1 MNNLKPLQHLKP
13 FTRFCC
19 TIGELPSSYL
29 VSLTYEEQ
37 LLWLCHFIKDTIL
50 PAINNN
56 AEAVEE
62 LQKLYI
68 ELKNYVDH
76 YFDNLDVQQEINNK
90 LDEMAEDGTLASI
103 INEQVFEQINNDI
116 TNIKKNM
123 FYVNVVGHG
132 IKNDGTDVTTDL
144 QNLLNEYASTG
155 ATFYF
160 KNGTYYFKNISI
172 PSNCKILGDTN
183 TKFIIPTNEEIA
195 CIFKLDNKENIEFEN
210 CYFQNG
216 ANVNGQGHFGSGIF
230 IEDELKSCASFLDCN
245 NISFYNCKFDT
256 FFDGLKF
263 KDTDN
268 VTIEKC
274 SFKNSGYSC
283 IMLFSDCKNYLINNS
298 LFDTIY
304 SNLDNNN
311 CYFIACTYTSR
322 SDKTDILVPENI
334 TVSNCKFLNNPY
346 WEGVDSHGSNNF
358 TVENCYFKN
367 VLNPIMLGNDTRHT
381 SRHLKMHNLTI
392 SNNIFDGNN
401 ALGFGNVIINGDMYN
416 SSDSFLINGVTITN
430 NKWININNTSSQSN
444 YPLSIIYCKN
454 VNISGNVFNC
464 IEGCLRLHYSLYG
477 YVKNNT
483 FNIRQATYFIRTYSS
498 WLFYISENVFN
509 NEQSYFKYIVNG
521 DSTKNGLLIMLNNL
535 TFYTSNIWT
544 NNISSVSLFRCFGLP
559 IFSDVYLQPLNKVI
573 SSKNIRTRIQITL
586 KITATTVANSNIVN
600 TSDFV
605 LDQICPGCDITIKG
619 AGADGADLNC
629 TIVKYISRNQ
639 FKISTNALTSVS
651 NAQIVTQTYTTQNIN
666 E

>member
-1 MNNLKPLQHLKP
+1 MNNLIPLQHLKP

-132 IKNDGTDVTTDL
+132 IKNDGTDITTDL

-195 CIFKLDNKENIEFEN
+195 CLFNTSNANNITIKN

-216 ANVNGQGHFGSGIF
+216 ENANAGSVFGSS
-230 IEDELKSCASFLDCN
+230 LWTYPQKSCANFSYCN
-245 NISFYNCKFDT
+245 NIKFENCIFNT
-256 FFDGLKF
+256 FFYGIRFRSSNNIDV
-263 KDTDN
+263 N
-268 VTIEKC
+268 NC
-274 SFKNSGYSC
+274 QFKNVGYSS
-283 IMLFSDCKNYLINNS
+283 FDVVDNS
-298 LFDTIY
+298 KYYNISNCLFDTAY

-311 CYFIACTYTSR
+311 CYFIAISYSNR
-322 SDKTDILVPENI
+322 NSELPDELAVPEDIYIN
-334 TVSNCKFLNNPY
+334 NCKFLNNPY
-346 WEGVDSHGSNNF
+346 WEGVDSHGGNNI
-358 TVENCYFKN
+358 TINNCYFFNIKN
-367 VLNPIMLGNDTRHT
+367 AFVLSNDTRY
-381 SRHLKMHNLTI
+381 SNRHLKMHDLFIT
-392 SNNIFDGNN
+392 NNIFDGNN
-401 ALGFGNVIINGDMYN
+401 QPSFGASYINGDTLDTEDSFLLDNVIIQ
-416 SSDSFLINGVTITN
+416 N
-430 NKWININNTSSQSN
+430 NKWINIKNTTTDNN
-444 YPLSIIYCKN
+444 YPITIFKCQN
-454 VNISGNVFNC
+454 VKILNNVLNC
-464 IEGCLRLHYSLYG
+464 SDTCLRLHDSLYVFIKNNVFN
-477 YVKNNT
+477 VKNSSYY
-483 FNIRQATYFIRTYSS
+483 IKTYSS
-498 WLFYISENVFN
+498 WIVYLYDNIFTNTQNISPYIINM
-509 NEQSYFKYIVNG
+509 
-521 DSTKNGLLIMLNNL
+521 DSTKYGYFIFKDNL
-535 TFYTSNIWT
+535 ARYEQNYFGINLGKLTTFYS
-544 NNISSVSLFRCFGLP
+544 FGLP
-559 IFSDVYLQPLNKVI
+559 IINTNTMQPSGSVI
-573 SSKNIRTRIQITL
+573 TSKNIRTRNSLTL
-586 KITATTVANSNIVN
+586 SITATTIANSNIVE

-605 LDQICPGCDITIKG
+605 LDAICPGCDIIIKG
-619 AGADGADLNC
+619 AGESGADLNC
-629 TIVKYISRNQ
+629 TVIEYISKYK
-639 FKISTNALTSVS
+639 FKISTNAQTSVQ
-651 NAQIVTQTYTTQNIN
+651 NAQIITQTYTS